1 MSTKTKATTEATE
14 LKDSKDRVYTIEY
27 IGFDSLDSMGSL
39 SQITARYDA
48 AAVEEYAAIM
58 KAGQWDWERV
68 ESFPVVFREVEEM
81 VDEDDNVTSHKT
93 HHWIGDG
100 HHTID
105 AADQGERTDIRCRVY
120 IGNLTDAKCYSFREA
135 NRYHGVRLTNAQKR
149 SIVSDTLTDRD
160 MLRRIAETVTG
171 CMYDDIPSDQ
181 LISNYLNEVAS
192 TATVASVR
200 QALIDKDPDEQ
211 FTWLRTDK
219 RLGQDGKRQKGRT
232 TKARTDSPLE
242 PSTDSSATEVLPTE
256 EPTQPTEEIQP
267 SIVVESEEP
276 PEAIDDLP
284 SFEGISVQEIKTIAF
299 KHAEKLT
306 SELLEK
312 YDLTDDVS
320 LFEEL
325 VKSIKKT
332 ITEYRD
338 EARSKT

>member
-14 LKDSKDRVYTIEY
+14 LTDSKDRVYTIEY
-27 IGFDSLDSMGSL
+27 IDFNSLDSMGSL

-58 KAGQWDWERV
+58 KAGNWDWERV
-68 ESFPVVFREVEEM
+68 ESFPVVFREVEEI
-81 VDEDDNVTSHKT
+81 VDEDDNLTSHRT

-105 AADQGERTDIRCRVY
+105 AADQGERTAIRCRVY
-120 IGNLTDAKCYSFREA
+120 TGNLTDAKCYSFREA

-149 SIVSDTLTDRD
+149 SIVSDTLSDRD

-181 LISNYLNEVAS
+181 LIASYLNEVAS
-192 TATVASVR
+192 TTTVASVW
-200 QALIDKDPDEQ
+200 QTLIDQDSDEQ
-211 FTWLRTDK
+211 MNWLRSDK
-219 RLGQDGKRQKGRT
+219 RLCQDGKRQKGRT
-232 TKARTDSPLE
+232 PKTRTDSSLE
-242 PSTDSSATEVLPTE
+242 PSIDSSKPDALT
-256 EPTQPTEEIQP
+256 TQPTEEIQR
-267 SIVVESEEP
+267 SIVVESEE
-276 PEAIDDLP
+276 ETTEVTDCLP
-284 SFEGISVQEIKTIAF
+284 SFEGISAQEIKTISF

-320 LFEEL
+320 LFEEIL
-325 VKSIKKT
+325 KSIKKV